1 MSILRELSETIED
14 SQINKELWF
23 VEKKFFY
30 FVLTTVIW
38 YGLLLAINDASK
50 HLQKIQT
57 DLSLPT
63 SLFK

>member
-1 MSILRELSETIED
+1 MSILGELSETTED
-14 SQINKELWF
+14 SQINKELWS
-23 VEKKFFY
+23 VVKKFIY

-38 YGLLLAINDASK
+38 YRLLLAINDVSK

-57 DLSLPT
+57 DLSFPT